1 MNEKNVM
8 EAFKLFS
15 QLNANG
21 QMLKQEAKHY
31 MDDEVRGLL
40 MEFANEIDCRIIS
53 AGDSIYLVPL
63 TIHSRYHLTN
73 REIKRDYLPS
83 RATNMDM
90 YLMYLA
96 IIVCIGEFYDSYQS
110 QEPTREFISMH
121 LWMDSFNERLLGLR
135 QIDEETLI
143 ALEKEY
149 EYNWIGLLNHWESMD
164 IIKETVKKQTA
175 RTNSRMSFMQITKE
189 FMLDQGLVEECGYE
203 EITLTEKA
211 KVITQ
216 RFFMDYEYN
225 RGILEVIYQF
235 AKESVSSDT
244 KLTKGED

>member
-1 MNEKNVM
+1 M
-8 EAFKLFS
+8 
-15 QLNANG
+15 
-21 QMLKQEAKHY
+21 
-31 MDDEVRGLL
+31 
-40 MEFANEIDCRIIS
+40 
-53 AGDSIYLVPL
+53 
-63 TIHSRYHLTN
+63 
-73 REIKRDYLPS
+73 KR
-83 RATNMDM
+83 
-90 YLMYLA
+90 
-96 IIVCIGEFYDSYQS
+96 
-110 QEPTREFISMH
+110 
-121 LWMDSFNERLLGLR
+121 
-135 QIDEETLI
+135 TLI